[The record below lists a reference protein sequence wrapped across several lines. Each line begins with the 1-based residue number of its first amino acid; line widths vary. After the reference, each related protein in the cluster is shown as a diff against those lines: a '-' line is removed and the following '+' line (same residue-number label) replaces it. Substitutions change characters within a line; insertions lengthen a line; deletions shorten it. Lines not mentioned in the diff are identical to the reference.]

1 MPKWWGSFS
10 GLDLIAL
17 IARNLPLHAIAAKLQ
32 QIARLKKRLK
42 ALKAL
47 KALKT
52 EQIFEVAVQ
61 LRLGCQDSKR
71 FGFF

>member
-47 KALKT
+47 KA